1 MNLTRKFLLTVKAFS
16 RSGRTPFAVRNAM
29 GIRITDNASAY
40 FIRPLDRHPVL
51 GQRHCI
57 AQGLLPN
64 FVNVML

>member
-1 MNLTRKFLLTVKAFS
+1 MNLIKIFS
-16 RSGRTPFAVRNAM
+16 YIKGVLPQGRTPFAVRNAM
-29 GIRITDNASAY
+29 GIRITDNASEY

-51 GQRHCI
+51 GQHRCI